1 VSESEPLWH
10 LLWVERCH
18 PTYSRSTKGG
28 RRYGAGTLGCW
39 CQPTPQG
46 QRIRHLRQLREHE
59 RARMG
64 GPQGF
69 SRCCGS
75 DRSPS
80 HRQRAIGYPW
90 IFPTTVPLH
99 LLATWSVVRAR
110 ETPRIASQE
119 ASYIY
124 RIPTSDSPSPRERL
138 SVLEYVWRKLA
149 TR

>member
-1 VSESEPLWH
+1 MLRVSESEPLRH

-28 RRYGAGTLGCW
+28 RGYGAGTLGCR
-39 CQPTPQG
+39 CQPTSQG
-46 QRIRHLRQLREHE
+46 QRIRHLRQIREHE

-69 SRCCGS
+69 SRCGGS

-90 IFPTTVPLH
+90 ISPATELLH

-110 ETPRIASQE
+110 ETPRIALQRPVIFIE
-119 ASYIY
+119 YPHRTHPVRENAYLCWNTFGAS
-124 RIPTSDSPSPRERL
+124 
-138 SVLEYVWRKLA
+138 
-149 TR
+149 